1 MSALHELQQAFA
13 SAILDGHAD
22 ELAPRVRSNRLAGAE
37 RVQIYRNN
45 AYVSLTEALA
55 DVYPVVGR
63 LVGTEY
69 FAQLARAYIRAHP
82 PRSGNLHDFGRE
94 LPLFVR
100 ALPEAHALPYL
111 ADVAALEWSYHKVFH
126 AADAG
131 PLDLDRLAT
140 VPEAEHGRLR
150 LTLHPATRL
159 VASRY
164 PIYAIWEAN
173 QDDERPVPTVDLDSG
188 PDYVMA
194 ARRNLITFVARLA
207 PGDYALAAE
216 LASGATLARACGAAL
231 AADPAID
238 VGDALGR
245 LVASGTI
252 VGFHH
257 F

>member
-1 MSALHELQQAFA
+1 VSALRELQQTFA
-13 SAILDGHAD
+13 GAILDGRAD
-22 ELAPRVRSNRLAGAE
+22 ELVARVRSGGLAGAE

-45 AYVSLTEALA
+45 AFVSLTQALA
-55 DVYPVVGR
+55 DVYPVVAR
-63 LVGTEY
+63 LVGADY

-82 PRSGNLHDFGRE
+82 SRSGNLHDFGRE
-94 LPLFVR
+94 LPLFAR
-100 ALPEAHALPYL
+100 ALPEARALPYL
-111 ADVAALEWSYHKVFH
+111 ADVAALEWAYHKVFH
-126 AADAG
+126 AEEAA
-131 PLDLDRLAT
+131 PLDLGRLAM

-150 LTLHPATRL
+150 FRLHPATRL

-173 QDDERPVPTVDLDSG
+173 QDDDRHTPAIDLDSG

-194 ARRNLITFVARLA
+194 ARRRLDSFVARLA
-207 PGDYALAAE
+207 PGDYALATE
-216 LASGATLARACGAAL
+216 LAAGATLSRACGAAL

-238 VGDALGR
+238 VDNALGR
-245 LVASGTI
+245 LVLSGTI